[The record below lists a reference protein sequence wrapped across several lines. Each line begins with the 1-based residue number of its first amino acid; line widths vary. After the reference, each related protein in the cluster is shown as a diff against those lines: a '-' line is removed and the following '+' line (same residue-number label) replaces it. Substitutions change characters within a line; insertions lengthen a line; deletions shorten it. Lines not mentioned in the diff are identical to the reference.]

1 MAEIQRRIGIWGG
14 SFNPPTHAHAAL
26 ASYVAD
32 KAALDQL
39 RWLVCPHNPLKD
51 ETTLASFHHRMAMAE
66 QVIADKSEMV
76 ADDTEQRLG
85 QSWTATT
92 LRHLRE
98 TQFPNDFL
106 LFVIGADNWQQ
117 FHLWG
122 DDRAT
127 NFDHASFII
136 LHRPGFESPEAC
148 KSSQEFAAAQV
159 ASISDLKPFGT
170 WCIIDNPIFDMSAT
184 EVRDSLQQGKP
195 SPFIASKTFEYIK
208 ENGLYGLK

>member
-14 SFNPPTHAHAAL
+14 SFNPPTHAHAEL

-51 ETTLASFHHRMAMAE
+51 ETTLAPFHHRMAMAE
-66 QVIADKSEMV
+66 QIIVGKSEMI

-85 QSWTATT
+85 RSWTATT

-98 TQFPNDFL
+98 TEFPNDSLF
-106 LFVIGADNWQQ
+106 FVIGADNWLQ

-127 NFDHASFII
+127 NFDYASFVI
-136 LHRPGFESPEAC
+136 LRRPGFEVLEAC
-148 KSSQEFAAAQV
+148 KSSHEFAMRQV
-159 ASISDLKPFGT
+159 ASPGDLKPFGT
-170 WCIIDNPIFDMSAT
+170 WCILDNPIFDMSAT
-184 EVRDSLQQGKP
+184 EVRDSLQQGKT
-195 SPFIASKTFEYIK
+195 SPFIAPKTFEYIK
-208 ENGLYGLK
+208 ENRLYGLK